1 MVYGLS
7 ETKISIPNLGNH
19 LLELIREYG
28 NTYWRNKIKADHSP
42 NIHLAVMVEP
52 YLSLVLE
59 GEKTIESR
67 YSINM
72 IPPFNKVRKGDIVI
86 LKKSGGDV
94 EAVFEAGE
102 IRCFYLNCKQDLLS
116 IKEKYNDRLLI
127 DDEFWEEKRDAK
139 YATLVDIDS
148 LLPLPKFRINKTSR
162 AGWVTI
168 DTIER
173 KGALNGH

>member
-7 ETKISIPNLGNH
+7 ETTITIPDLGNH
-19 LLELIREYG
+19 LIELIRKYG
-28 NTYWRNKIKADHSP
+28 NTYWINKIKREQSTT
-42 NIHLAVMVEP
+42 IHLAIMVQP

-72 IPPFNKVRKGDIVI
+72 IPPFNKVKKGDIVI
-86 LKKSGGDV
+86 LKKSGGEV
-94 EAVFEAGE
+94 EAIFEAGE
-102 IRCFYLNCKQDLLS
+102 TRCFHLNCKQDLFS

-127 DDEFWEEKRDAK
+127 DDEFWEEKRNAK

-148 LLPLPKFRINKTSR
+148 LLQIPKFRINKTSR
-162 AGWVTI
+162 AGWVTL
-168 DTIER
+168 DTFER
-173 KGALNGH
+173 KEVLK